1 MSNCDLSFRGS
12 LNFFK
17 QRVQFSEF
25 IMSAETELSMQSGL
39 QSVLLPPDLTTLSL
53 IGHRPPAQGPHLG
66 HLPPAHP
73 MSQTNGL
80 CIAWKLP
87 GACFLVRQDVPKVN
101 SKHQAKH
108 GELEARVF
116 RGGMN

>member
-1 MSNCDLSFRGS
+1 MLTILS
-12 LNFFK
+12 
-17 QRVQFSEF
+17 SEF

-87 GACFLVRQDVPKVN
+87 GACFLVVIFQLL
-101 SKHQAKH
+101 AF
-108 GELEARVF
+108 LEHLVSIF
-116 RGGMN
+116 HLPVLCFCSFP